1 MTASILTVDDSPSL
15 RMAIKIALTGAG
27 YAVTEAGDGV
37 EGLTK
42 AKGAKFDLIITD
54 LNMPNMDGLT
64 MIRELRKDPAQCGTP
79 IIFLT
84 TESDDAMKQQAK
96 AAGATGWLVKPFP
109 RTADQ
114 GLAQGARPVS
124 GGDPIAAFRV
134 EAGDLLD
141 QIEQG
146 LLDLTHRLED
156 RDLIDAVF
164 RGLHTLKGSGAMF
177 GFDALASFTHH
188 CETAFDRVRKGL
200 APATQGLVAV
210 ILSAKDHMRAL
221 VDGDGTG
228 LEAAGAAILAELQ
241 REVEAAAGNPVVAA
255 APAQRGWRLSFRL
268 PPESMA
274 NGTNPLMLLDEL
286 RELGQCTIVA
296 RTDRIPPLAELN
308 PVECHIGWDVEL
320 LGDVSRDDI
329 DDVFLFV
336 MDDMELTVEEIG
348 GAAEATPEIADAPA
362 IVATTATPE
371 AAAATPGKAVA
382 KTGESVRV
390 PAERLDELMD
400 RVGELVIVHSRLSQ
414 LANGSGADLVL
425 RSISEE
431 IERLVSELRD
441 TMMVLRMVPVAS
453 LFNRFRRLI
462 HDLARETG
470 KTIEL
475 STEGEATE
483 VDKTVIERL
492 ADPMVHLIR
501 NACDHGLEPE
511 DERLAAGKPA
521 TGHVRLSAHQA
532 GGEVLITIQDDGRGI
547 NRERVRAKAEAQGLL
562 QPGQQVSDS
571 ELLHMIFHPGFSTAA
586 AVTNLS
592 GRGVGMDVVKRTIES
607 LRGAIDIT
615 SKPGEGSTVVLR
627 IPLTL
632 AIIDGLLVRV
642 GEGRYVIPLAAVEEC
657 LELSLE
663 EDLRSRGRS
672 FITLRDRLVPFLR
685 LREMF
690 ETGTRPDPHQK
701 IVVIATGAER
711 VGLVV
716 DQIIGS
722 HQTVIKSMSTLHRD
736 VSTFA
741 GATILGDGGV
751 ALILDVVQLVTAG
764 QHQEERLRA
773 AG

>member
-1 MTASILTVDDSPSL
+1 M
-15 RMAIKIALTGAG
+15 
-27 YAVTEAGDGV
+27 
-37 EGLTK
+37 
-42 AKGAKFDLIITD
+42 
-54 LNMPNMDGLT
+54 
-64 MIRELRKDPAQCGTP
+64 
-79 IIFLT
+79 
-84 TESDDAMKQQAK
+84 
-96 AAGATGWLVKPFP
+96 
-109 RTADQ
+109 
-114 GLAQGARPVS
+114 S

-141 QIEQG
+141 QVEQG
-146 LLDLTHRLED
+146 LLDLTHRLDD

-228 LEAAGAAILAELQ
+228 LEATGAAILAELQ
-241 REVEAAAGNPVVAA
+241 REVDAAAGAPAA
-255 APAQRGWRLSFRL
+255 APAAPVRRGWRLSFRL

-286 RELGQCTIVA
+286 RELGACTIVA
-296 RTDRIPPLAELN
+296 RTDKVPPLAELN

-320 LGDVSRDDI
+320 IGDISRDDI

-348 GAAEATPEIADAPA
+348 SAAEAPADGPPAPA
-362 IVATTATPE
+362 DTPVAAVAAAPE
-371 AAAATPGKAVA
+371 AATPGKPAA
-382 KTGESVRV
+382 KAGESVRV

-414 LANGSGADLVL
+414 LAHGGNDVVL

-441 TMMVLRMVPVAS
+441 TMMVLRMVPVAT
-453 LFNRFRRLI
+453 LFGRFRRLI

-501 NACDHGLEPE
+501 NSCDHGLETPE
-511 DERLAAGKPA
+511 ERIAAGKPA
-521 TGHVRLSAHQA
+521 AGNVRLSAHQA

-547 NRERVRAKAEAQGLL
+547 NRERVRAKAEAQGLI
-562 QPGQQVSDS
+562 QPGQQISES
-571 ELLHMIFHPGFSTAA
+571 ELLQLIFHPGFSTAA
-586 AVTNLS
+586 AVTSLS

-607 LRGAIDIT
+607 LRGSIDIT

-672 FITLRDRLVPFLR
+672 FITLRDRLVPYLR

-722 HQTVIKSMSTLHRD
+722 HQTVIKSMSPLHRD
-736 VSTFA
+736 VAAFA

-751 ALILDVVQLVTAG
+751 ALILDVVQLVLAG
-764 QHQEERLRA
+764 QQQEERLRA

>member
-1 MTASILTVDDSPSL
+1 M
-15 RMAIKIALTGAG
+15 
-27 YAVTEAGDGV
+27 
-37 EGLTK
+37 
-42 AKGAKFDLIITD
+42 
-54 LNMPNMDGLT
+54 
-64 MIRELRKDPAQCGTP
+64 
-79 IIFLT
+79 
-84 TESDDAMKQQAK
+84 
-96 AAGATGWLVKPFP
+96 
-109 RTADQ
+109 
-114 GLAQGARPVS
+114 S

-141 QIEQG
+141 QVEQG
-146 LLDLTHRLED
+146 LLDLTHRLDD

-177 GFDALASFTHH
+177 GFDALAGFTHH

-221 VDGDGTG
+221 VDGEGTG

-241 REVEAAAGNPVVAA
+241 REVDAAAGAPPA
-255 APAQRGWRLSFRL
+255 APSAPRRKGWRLSFWL
-268 PPESMA
+268 PPEAMA

-286 RELGQCTIVA
+286 RELGDCTIVA

-348 GAAEATPEIADAPA
+348 GATEVSVDLPTVTAAAP
-362 IVATTATPE
+362 PE
-371 AAAATPGKAVA
+371 AAAPPGKSAA
-382 KTGESVRV
+382 KAGESVRV

-414 LANGSGADLVL
+414 LANGSGGDMVL

-441 TMMVLRMVPVAS
+441 TMMVLRMVPVAT
-453 LFNRFRRLI
+453 LFGRFRRLI

-501 NACDHGLEPE
+501 NACDHGLEPAA
-511 DERLAAGKPA
+511 EREAAGKPA

-532 GGEVLITIQDDGRGI
+532 GGEVLITIRDDGRGI
-547 NRERVRAKAEAQGLL
+547 DRERVRAKAEAQGLL

-571 ELLHMIFHPGFSTAA
+571 DLLQLIFHPGFSTAA
-586 AVTNLS
+586 AVTSLS

-663 EDLRSRGRS
+663 ADLRSRGRS

-690 ETGTRPDPHQK
+690 ETGTKPDPHQK

-722 HQTVIKSMSTLHRD
+722 HQTVIKSMSPLHRE
-736 VSTFA
+736 VAAFA

-751 ALILDVVQLVTAG
+751 ALILDVVQLVLAG
-764 QHQEERLRA
+764 QQQEERLRA

>member
-1 MTASILTVDDSPSL
+1 M
-15 RMAIKIALTGAG
+15 
-27 YAVTEAGDGV
+27 
-37 EGLTK
+37 
-42 AKGAKFDLIITD
+42 
-54 LNMPNMDGLT
+54 
-64 MIRELRKDPAQCGTP
+64 
-79 IIFLT
+79 
-84 TESDDAMKQQAK
+84 
-96 AAGATGWLVKPFP
+96 
-109 RTADQ
+109 
-114 GLAQGARPVS
+114 S

-141 QIEQG
+141 QVEQG
-146 LLDLTHRLED
+146 LLDLTHRLDD

-177 GFDALASFTHH
+177 GFDALAGFTHH

-221 VDGDGTG
+221 VDGDGVG
-228 LEAAGAAILAELQ
+228 LEAAGAAILEALQ
-241 REVEAAAGNPVVAA
+241 REVDAAAGAPTPTPS
-255 APAQRGWRLSFRL
+255 APARKGWRLRFTL

-286 RELGQCTIVA
+286 RSLGDCTIAA
-296 RTDRIPPLAELN
+296 RTDRVPPLADLN

-320 LGDVSRDDI
+320 FGDISRDDI

-336 MDDMELTVEEIG
+336 MDDMELVIEEIG
-348 GAAEATPEIADAPA
+348 GEAEAPAEVVDAP
-362 IVATTATPE
+362 VAAVAATPE
-371 AAAATPGKAVA
+371 ANGPAKAAT

-414 LANGSGADLVL
+414 LANGQGGDMVL

-441 TMMVLRMVPVAS
+441 TMMVLRMVPVAT
-453 LFNRFRRLI
+453 LFGRFRRLI

-470 KTIEL
+470 KAIEL

-511 DERLAAGKPA
+511 AERVAAGKPA
-521 TGHVRLSAHQA
+521 TGQVRLSAHQA

-547 NRERVRAKAEAQGLL
+547 NRERVRAKAESQGLI
-562 QPGQQVSDS
+562 QPGQQLSDS
-571 ELLHMIFHPGFSTAA
+571 ELLQLIFHPGFSTAA

-615 SKPGEGSTVVLR
+615 STPGEGSKVVLR

-685 LREMF
+685 LRELF
-690 ETGTRPDPHQK
+690 DTGTRPDPHQK

-722 HQTVIKSMSTLHRD
+722 HQTVIKSMSPLHQD
-736 VSTFA
+736 VAAFA

-751 ALILDVVQLVTAG
+751 ALILDVVQLVLAG
-764 QHQEERLRA
+764 QQQEERLRA